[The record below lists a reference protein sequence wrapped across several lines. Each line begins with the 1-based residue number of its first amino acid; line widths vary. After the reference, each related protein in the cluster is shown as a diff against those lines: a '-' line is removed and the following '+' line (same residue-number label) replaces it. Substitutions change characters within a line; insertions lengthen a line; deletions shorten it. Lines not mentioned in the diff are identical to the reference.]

1 MDFIRDDIRTL
12 YFKFLLPSMASAIVM
27 SVCSFVD
34 AIAVGQS
41 EGATGTAAMAVIA
54 PVYGVIVFLAL
65 LCGIG
70 GSVMMSMAKGEGQ
83 EEKGNACFTVSVLCM
98 SIFTILAWIVFLLFR
113 EQIFALFGANAEIM
127 PKTVEYGRWIV
138 WFLPVFIFPIFIGA
152 FIRNDGAPKLAM
164 AAVLTGGCVN
174 IFGDWFFVFPLGMGM
189 TGAAIATVI
198 GTSVQAL
205 IMFSHF
211 FRKSCGLKLVM
222 PHHVLRGFRRLLQI
236 GIGASVLE
244 LGSVVIGMLMNNQI
258 LKYGGTVEL
267 AVYGAIATIMSLF
280 QALFGGVGQAIQPLV
295 SSNFGAK
302 KPGRIKKVWSLSIL
316 TVIGFGITFTLLGEF
331 FPLQITRLF
340 IKATPEVLAAAPEI
354 FRLYF
359 PVFLFLGITVL
370 ADYYLQSVMEEKMS
384 VVIGLM
390 HSVVASSILILSL
403 PIFWKMR
410 GVWLAMPIAELITAA
425 TGLYYVVKK
434 VNPGF
439 ILNSTTRSF

>member
-27 SVCSFVD
+27 SIYSFVD

-41 EGATGTAAMAVIA
+41 EGASGTAAMAVIA
-54 PVYGVIVFLAL
+54 PVYGVIVFLSL

-70 GSVMMSMAKGEGQ
+70 GSVMMSMAKGEGN

-98 SIFTILAWIVFLLFR
+98 SILTGIAWAIFLLFR
-113 EQIFALFGANAEIM
+113 EPIFTLFGANAEIM

-138 WFLPVFIFPIFIGA
+138 WFLPAFIFPIFIGA

-164 AAVLTGGCVN
+164 TAVIIGGCVN
-174 IFGDWFFVFPLGMGM
+174 MFGDWFLVFPLGMGM
-189 TGAAIATVI
+189 NGAAIATVI

-205 IMFSHF
+205 IMASHF
-211 FRKSCGLKLVM
+211 FRKSCGLKLVK
-222 PHHVLRGFRRLLQI
+222 PHHMLRGFRRLLQI

-244 LGSVVIGMLMNNQI
+244 LGAVVIGMLMNNQI
-258 LKYGGTVEL
+258 LKYGDTVEL

-302 KPGRIKKVWSLSIL
+302 EPDRIRRAWSLSII
-316 TVIGFGITFTLLGEF
+316 TVIAFGIVFTMLGEF

-359 PVFLFLGITVL
+359 PLFLFLGITVL

-384 VVIGLM
+384 VVIGLL
-390 HSVVASSILILSL
+390 HSVIASSILIRSM
-403 PIFWKMR
+403 PVFWEMR
-410 GVWLAMPIAELITAA
+410 GVWLAMPIAEFITASV
-425 TGLYYVVKK
+425 GLLYVVKK
-434 VNPGF
+434 VNPGLM
-439 ILNSTTRSF
+439 LNQTEK